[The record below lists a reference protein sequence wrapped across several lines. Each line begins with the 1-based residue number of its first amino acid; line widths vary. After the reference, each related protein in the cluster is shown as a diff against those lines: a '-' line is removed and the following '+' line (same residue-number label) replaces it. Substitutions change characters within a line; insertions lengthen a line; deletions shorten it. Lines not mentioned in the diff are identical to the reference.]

1 MMPHMDAAY
10 NLACW
15 LTGNAED
22 AQDVVQ
28 EAYLRA
34 FKYFAGY
41 RGDNS
46 RAWLLRIVRN
56 AFYDSIRRSRQ
67 EEGTAMPQEEAERVP
82 DPAPGPDAALL
93 QKADGEMVSRAIEGL
108 PVAYRE
114 ILVMRELEN
123 CSYREI
129 ADIAAVPVGTVMSR
143 LARARELV
151 RKQLIEELQKP
162 EG

>member
-1 MMPHMDAAY
+1 MMPHMDAAN

-93 QKADGEMVSRAIEGL
+93 RKADSEMVSRAIEGL

-114 ILVMRELEN
+114 ILVMRELED
-123 CSYREI
+123 CSYKEI
-129 ADIAAVPVGTVMSR
+129 ADIAAVPMGTVMSR

-151 RKQLIEELQKP
+151 RKQLVEELQKA